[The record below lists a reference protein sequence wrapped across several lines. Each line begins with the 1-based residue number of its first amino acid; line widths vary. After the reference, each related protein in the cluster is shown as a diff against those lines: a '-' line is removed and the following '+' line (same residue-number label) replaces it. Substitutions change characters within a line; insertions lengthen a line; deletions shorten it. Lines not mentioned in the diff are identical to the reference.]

1 MNTDTGEKM
10 KKIRLARGLLQSD
23 ISNAMGVSRQ
33 LVSRWESGERNI
45 NADQLI
51 EYSKVVGVTLDYFS
65 DNIPQRSLFQLMAQ
79 LQLFFSDPDI
89 TDDEKEKAYQQVMKM
104 YLKYKESAENRQR
117 GISLVKNDPNMPVA
131 AHNDKKIDDDELA
144 LMRQDVDEL

>member
-1 MNTDTGEKM
+1 MDDIGT
-10 KKIRLARGLLQSD
+10 KIKRIRSARGLTQSD
-23 ISNAMGVSRQ
+23 VAEAIGVSRAYYTQ
-33 LVSRWESGERNI
+33 WENGTRRI
-45 NADQLI
+45 NAEQLI
-51 EYSKVVGVTLDYFS
+51 ELSKIVGVTLDYFS
-65 DNIPQRSLFQLMAQ
+65 DDIPQRSLFQLMAQ
-79 LQLFFSDPDI
+79 LQLFFSD
-89 TDDEKEKAYQQVMKM
+89 TQVSDDEKEKAYQQVMKM